1 MNKPILSIRNLK
13 KYFDNNVV
21 LDGISLDVNKGDVIS
36 IIGSSG
42 SGKST
47 FLRCINRLEDSND
60 GEIYYYDENKS
71 YRIDNSVY
79 YQKKR
84 IKSDIKKKIRELK
97 VQKASKD
104 EMLKVKIDGLNQLK
118 SLKNKNEKVDINY
131 VRSKVTMVFQNFN
144 LFNNMNVLDN
154 CIIAQRK
161 VLRRSYEEAKEIA
174 LAQLKRVGLQDR
186 VNYRVNEISG
196 GQKQRVAIAR
206 ALCMNPEVLLF
217 DEPTSALDP
226 EMVGEVLDVI
236 KELSSE
242 GMTMIIVTHEM
253 KFAHEVSTKV
263 VFLDQGK
270 VLEEGKPEQVFNHPK
285 NARTKEFLQRY
296 IESNK

>member
-1 MNKPILSIRNLK
+1 MNKLILSIRNLK

-60 GEIYYYDENKS
+60 GEIYYYDDKKS
-71 YRIDNSVY
+71 YRIDNSAY
-79 YQKKR
+79 YQKKK
-84 IKSDIKKKIRELK
+84 IKSDTRKRIKTLKIK
-97 VQKASKD
+97 KASK
-104 EMLKVKIDGLNQLK
+104 EEIFKVKKEGLNQLK
-118 SLKNKNEKVDINY
+118 SLKNKNDIVDINY

-144 LFNNMNVLDN
+144 LFNNMDVLEN

-161 VLRRSYEEAKEIA
+161 VLHRSYEEAKEIA
-174 LAQLKRVGLQDR
+174 LTQLKRVGLQDR

-270 VLEEGKPEQVFNHPK
+270 VLEEGDPEQVFNNPK
-285 NARTKEFLQRY
+285 NSRTKEFLQRY
-296 IESNK
+296 IGSNK

>member
-71 YRIDNSVY
+71 YRIDNSAY

-84 IKSDIKKKIRELK
+84 IKSDIKKKIRVLRAK
-97 VQKASKD
+97 KASKD
-104 EMLKVKIDGLNQLK
+104 EILKVKIEGLNQLK
-118 SLKNKNEKVDINY
+118 SLKNKKEKVDINY

-161 VLRRSYEEAKEIA
+161 VLHRSSEEAKEIA

-270 VLEEGKPEQVFNHPK
+270 VLEEGEPEQVFNHPK

>member
-1 MNKPILSIRNLK
+1 MNKLVISIRNLK

-60 GEIYYYDENKS
+60 GEIYYYDDNRS
-71 YRIDNSVY
+71 YRIDNSAY
-79 YQKKR
+79 YQKRR
-84 IKSDIKKKIRELK
+84 IKSDIKKQVKDLK
-97 VQKASKD
+97 AKKASK
-104 EMLKVKIDGLNQLK
+104 EEILKVKKKGLNQLEA
-118 SLKNKNEKVDINY
+118 LKNNNDKVDINY

-161 VLRRSYEEAKEIA
+161 VLHRSYEESKEIA
-174 LAQLKRVGLQDR
+174 LTQLKRVGLQDR

-270 VLEEGKPEQVFNHPK
+270 VLEEGDPEQVFNHPK